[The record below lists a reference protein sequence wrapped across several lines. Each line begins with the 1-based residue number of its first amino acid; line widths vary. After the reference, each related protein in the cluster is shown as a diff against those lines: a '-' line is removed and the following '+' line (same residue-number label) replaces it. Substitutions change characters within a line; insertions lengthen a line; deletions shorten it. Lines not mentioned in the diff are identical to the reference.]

1 MPLPWILTS
10 GPELPSSQDPTQ
22 QPTPTWK
29 PRPVSGAHCEDTA
42 RPSLGTL
49 RRAFSWAKQRA
60 SGRDSAEDLGL
71 LRRSSNLHWSFRW
84 SLDQGVFTM
93 EVQGPA
99 APEMAPSLRAS
110 LSSLD
115 GVSWQASPGVVS
127 VKLGPESESKS
138 VADLIIERQ
147 LLAAFEQLQRLEKG
161 LLAAK
166 AFGQDPTGFP
176 RRVMDLCQYYDRLAA
191 EIGAIVRETLGPD
204 GVDCATLS
212 ELARVVRAEE
222 EAHPVSSADGDLLCR
237 PRRWRQRWEDAV
249 QRSAQERVQSVA
261 VSEAPGE
268 AEGPSHLALLLAE
281 LGRLVRSDLQKVWRD
296 VQPAYASAGFPAWE
310 TYLQAFHRAVAQR
323 LRELAQDPGGCEQ
336 PYVLLDWAANVYSS
350 SDLLGAPD
358 LPLPSE
364 PLPPLL
370 PPDVWERL
378 ENDYARFLETKI
390 TSCFENILR
399 LEQRCWEAAEAPDIL
414 EGLYHSP
421 LSSDVHMLVEQ
432 HVEAARAV
440 SARLEATTLRI
451 CARAFGLFVL
461 SFEKACVESEA
472 VSEPYLGAYINA
484 CEELRTSLPA
494 TFPGAFDELQQPLAA
509 AICSFQKQLLQVLQ
523 RDAQPLFRVV
533 CSKSWLTED
542 TLQPVM
548 DKVVA
553 FARRL
558 SHVTPPCAQETLHEL
573 HRYVVREY
581 LAQALR
587 PCERFRGSKRVT
599 ASQRMS
605 LDAKAIDD
613 TFRGLGS
620 KATWLGTAILCVA
633 DILGETNKDN
643 IRPHLERLIWS
654 YPDIRWEH
662 IRAILA
668 LRGLGR
674 LRNQR
679 LWRHTQDLLRAEGP
693 ETTGTTRDRVLFGE
707 IKAPVLGRPPIHW
720 NGVLAALGS
729 GLRSCCRIFPCC
741 LRREGRYR
749 VTTASQP
756 HFLPLLTQRGA
767 FGTSSRDSLETC
779 LPSHAVCR
787 AGQLSCDQ
795 PCSETIMDSTTQL
808 KAHSKLWWHRA
819 NPPTPRLEGH
829 VLLDGNSGTP

>member
-1 MPLPWILTS
+1 MMKGSPPGRCSWPCCPVTKMPLPWILTS

-523 RDAQPLFRVV
+523 RDAQ
-533 CSKSWLTED
+533 
-542 TLQPVM
+542 
-548 DKVVA
+548 
-553 FARRL
+553 
-558 SHVTPPCAQETLHEL
+558 
-573 HRYVVREY
+573 
-581 LAQALR
+581 
-587 PCERFRGSKRVT
+587 
-599 ASQRMS
+599 
-605 LDAKAIDD
+605 
-613 TFRGLGS
+613 GS

>member
-1 MPLPWILTS
+1 MSLGWKGDRIFLKVKVRGRKRRVGSVGAGSDHRCEVPVVCHSLWFPPWHQVRGLAVRAPLRQLPQAACSTAEPGSRPLSSCPVTKMPLPWILTS
-10 GPELPSSQDPTQ
+10 GPELPSSQDPIQ
-22 QPTPTWK
+22 QLRPTRG
-29 PRPVSGAHCEDTA
+29 PRPVSGTHCEDTA
-42 RPSLGTL
+42 RPRLGTF
-49 RRAFSWAKQRA
+49 RRAFSWGNQRA
-60 SGRDSAEDLGL
+60 SVGDGAKDLGL
-71 LRRSSNLHWSFRW
+71 FRRSSRLFQSFRW
-84 SLDQGVFTM
+84 ARDQGVVAV
-93 EVQGPA
+93 EVQVPTAPA
-99 APEMAPSLRAS
+99 VAPSPPAS
-110 LSSLD
+110 LRGMD
-115 GVSWQASPGVVS
+115 GVSGQAPTGVGS
-127 VKLGPESESKS
+127 EELGPESEGKS
-138 VADLIIERQ
+138 VADLITEWQ

-166 AFGQDPTGFP
+166 ASRAFEQNPTDYGK
-176 RRVMDLCQYYDRLAA
+176 RAWDVSMHYDRLGE
-191 EIGAIVRETLGPD
+191 EISAIVRETLALD
-204 GVDCATLS
+204 GVDGAMLS

-222 EAHPVSSADGDLLCR
+222 EAHPVYSADGDFLCT

-249 QRSAQERVQSVA
+249 QQSAQERVQSVA

-281 LGRLVRSDLQKVWRD
+281 LGRVVRCDLQKVWRD
-296 VQPAYASAGFPAWE
+296 VQPAYASAGFRAWE

-323 LRELAQDPGGCEQ
+323 LRELAQDPRGCEQ
-336 PYVLLDWAANVYSS
+336 PYVLLDWATNVYSS
-350 SDLLGAPD
+350 SVLPGAPD

-370 PPDVWERL
+370 PPDVWDRL
-378 ENDYARFLETKI
+378 ENDYARFLEMKM
-390 TSCFENILR
+390 TSCFENILQ
-399 LEQRCWEAAEAPDIL
+399 LEQSCWEAAEAPDVL
-414 EGLYHSP
+414 QGLYHRP
-421 LSSDVHMLVEQ
+421 LSIDVHMLVDQ

-440 SARLEATTLRI
+440 SAQLEATTLRI
-451 CARAFGLFVL
+451 CARAFGLFVP
-461 SFEKACVESEA
+461 SFEKACVESGA

-484 CEELRTSLPA
+484 CEQLRTSLPA

-587 PCERFRGSKRVT
+587 LCTCIWSCKRVT

-605 LDAKAIDD
+605 QDSQAIDD

-620 KATWLGTAILCVA
+620 EATWLGTAIPCVA

-643 IRPHLERLIWS
+643 IRSHLERLIWS

-707 IKAPVLGRPPIHW
+707 IKAPVLGRPAVHW

-749 VTTASQP
+749 VT
-756 HFLPLLTQRGA
+756 
-767 FGTSSRDSLETC
+767 
-779 LPSHAVCR
+779 
-787 AGQLSCDQ
+787 
-795 PCSETIMDSTTQL
+795 
-808 KAHSKLWWHRA
+808 
-819 NPPTPRLEGH
+819 
-829 VLLDGNSGTP
+829 

>member
-1 MPLPWILTS
+1 MPSPQILTS
-10 GPELPSSQDPTQ
+10 GPELRSSKEPTQ
-22 QPTPTWK
+22 LQTPTRGS
-29 PRPVSGAHCEDTA
+29 PPGAQPSAKCEDTVP
-42 RPSLGTL
+42 PSQGTF
-49 RRAFSWAKQRA
+49 RQAFSWGNQRA
-60 SGRDSAEDLGL
+60 SGGDTAKDLGL
-71 LRRSSNLHWSFRW
+71 FRRSSRLFQSFRRA
-84 SLDQGVFTM
+84 LDQGVVAV
-93 EVQGPA
+93 EIQVPA
-99 APEMAPSLRAS
+99 APEVAPSPRTSLRGM
-110 LSSLD
+110 D
-115 GVSWQASPGVVS
+115 GVSGQAPTGVGS
-127 VKLGPESESKS
+127 EELGPESEGQS
-138 VADLIIERQ
+138 VVDLITERQ

-166 AFGQDPTGFP
+166 ASRAFEQDPTSFA
-176 RRVMDLCQYYDRLAA
+176 RRAWDVCLHYDGLAA

-204 GVDCATLS
+204 GVDGATLS

-222 EAHPVSSADGDLLCR
+222 EAHPVSPADGDFLCT

-281 LGRLVRSDLQKVWRD
+281 LGRVVRRDLQKVWRD
-296 VQPAYASAGFPAWE
+296 VQPAYVAAGFRAWE

-323 LRELAQDPGGCEQ
+323 LRELAQDPCGCEQ
-336 PYVLLDWAANVYSS
+336 PYVLLDWATNVYSS
-350 SDLLGAPD
+350 SVLLGAPD

-370 PPDVWERL
+370 PPDVWDRL
-378 ENDYARFLETKI
+378 ESKDASLLETKM
-390 TSCFENILR
+390 TSCFQNILR
-399 LEQRCWEAAEAPDIL
+399 QEQSCWEVAEAPDML
-414 EGLYHSP
+414 QGLYHRP
-421 LSSDVHMLVEQ
+421 LSIDVHMLVDQ

-451 CARAFGLFVL
+451 CARAFGLFVP

-553 FARRL
+553 FALRL

-605 LDAKAIDD
+605 LDAKTIDD

-620 KATWLGTAILCVA
+620 EATWLVMAIPCVA

-643 IRPHLERLIWS
+643 IGRHLEKLIRS
-654 YPDIRWEH
+654 YPDIRLEH

-674 LRNQR
+674 LRNQH
-679 LWRHTQDLLRAEGP
+679 LLRHTQDLLRVEGP

-707 IKAPVLGRPPIHW
+707 IKV
-720 NGVLAALGS
+720 
-729 GLRSCCRIFPCC
+729 C
-741 LRREGRYR
+741 LS
-749 VTTASQP
+749 V
-756 HFLPLLTQRGA
+756 
-767 FGTSSRDSLETC
+767 
-779 LPSHAVCR
+779 
-787 AGQLSCDQ
+787 
-795 PCSETIMDSTTQL
+795 
-808 KAHSKLWWHRA
+808 
-819 NPPTPRLEGH
+819 N
-829 VLLDGNSGTP
+829 VLLACLCFSTW